1 MVSGMTDGKILL
13 LLTNLNVYAFAV
25 LFFSGC
31 NLVNAQ
37 GYDTTPKPCSYD
49 SKRFCSRCENTT
61 SLWLSSTQNPDSVSD
76 PSWITFPQL
85 WRTIAPS
92 GVPESFKSGEI
103 VTAIGSQSFLQ
114 NSYHYFELQV
124 KGGNNLEAA
133 DNRRDLVYFTLISPA
148 SMQVSKGQIVPSTE
162 NSAKKP
168 AYDFYVGQD
177 CIPTEGNWNNQ
188 GYGDIDANENIKSIV
203 VNVTRDARYF
213 IALQSRRMRYGVS
226 VYDSTMKLSRGSL
239 DARFAQTRCFPL
251 VYRSS
256 LVVVR
261 FCPSFTLMFR
271 FPNQIYDMM
280 NQYSQTTQLS
290 QDLGKLFLLSV
301 IFS

>member
-1 MVSGMTDGKILL
+1 
-13 LLTNLNVYAFAV
+13 
-25 LFFSGC
+25 
-31 NLVNAQ
+31 
-37 GYDTTPKPCSYD
+37 
-49 SKRFCSRCENTT
+49 
-61 SLWLSSTQNPDSVSD
+61 
-76 PSWITFPQL
+76 
-85 WRTIAPS
+85 
-92 GVPESFKSGEI
+92 
-103 VTAIGSQSFLQ
+103 
-114 NSYHYFELQV
+114 
-124 KGGNNLEAA
+124 
-133 DNRRDLVYFTLISPA
+133 
-148 SMQVSKGQIVPSTE
+148 MQVSKGQIVPSTE